1 MDYGD
6 NDVLSSDEHLE
17 NWVMAKCD
25 SWRDHYESNYAER
38 FEEFYLYGVESG
50 QQRTWNAKV
59 SVHVSFHL
67 HYSRL

>member
-25 SWRDHYESNYAER
+25 SWRDHYESNYSD
-38 FEEFYLYGVESG
+38 LKNSTVYGVESG

-59 SVHVSFHL
+59 SVHVSSHL